1 MKRSELFNL
10 YNKLQGLRSY
20 NDNKRF
26 SYALIKNIKI
36 IQEEIEKL
44 NEIIKPNDEFL
55 KFEDER
61 IQICNSHCV
70 KDENGEPDLDGDEFK
85 IIDKDKF
92 DESLKPLKEKHNTTL
107 NQRQQQIEKYNSM
120 LDDNI
125 EIELSKVGPDDL
137 PDNITS
143 NELEDIYP
151 MLL

>member
-92 DESLKPLKEKHNTTL
+92 DESLKPLKEK
-107 NQRQQQIEKYNSM
+107 Q
-120 LDDNI
+120 
-125 EIELSKVGPDDL
+125 
-137 PDNITS
+137 
-143 NELEDIYP
+143 
-151 MLL
+151 